1 MFINRK
7 SVNCHASLNTM
18 HFLYFHAFNT
28 MLCAVCEISFAI
40 ECTNKAPWVRNAWVL
55 LSGKSLSLHEGF
67 WHIVESIECK
77 STSSIQTVQV
87 GKVTLLPQCC
97 SFIFIHRLW
106 YKFAPKKT
114 LIMFNIGS
122 IAYICEHTYECACV
136 CVRCAFRLA

>member
-1 MFINRK
+1 
-7 SVNCHASLNTM
+7 M

-28 MLCAVCEISFAI
+28 MLCAVCEIYFAI
-40 ECTNKAPWVRNAWVL
+40 ECTNKRPWSQPHIRIAWVL
-55 LSGKSLSLHEGF
+55 LSGKSLSLHQGF
-67 WHIVESIECK
+67 WHIVKSIECK

-122 IAYICEHTYECACV
+122 IACICEHAYECVYVYVYV
-136 CVRCAFRLA
+136 CAVHLD